1 MRALIFGSTGTLGQ
15 SILGQFELNRWET
28 YGVSRSSKNNQTI
41 NLNSD
46 FKKEIKDKGPF
57 DAIVFA
63 QGMNANDTV
72 AGELSLNQLLNANV
86 TFIAT
91 AINSLLNEE
100 ALNKNSRI
108 TILGSIWQ
116 DVSRSNKFSYSVSKS
131 ALKGLMNSLVADLS
145 PIGISINIVAP
156 GVVDSPMTRS
166 NLTNDQ
172 VNKVTSETPMKKLV
186 TAEQVASL
194 VYWVSSPLAA
204 GVNGQNIRIDNGWSN
219 VRAI

>member
-15 SILGQFELNRWET
+15 SILGQFELNRWEA

-41 NLNSD
+41 NLHSD

-72 AGELSLNQLLNANV
+72 AGELSLSQLLDANV
-86 TFIAT
+86 TLIAT

-145 PIGISINIVAP
+145 PIGISVNIVARR
-156 GVVDSPMTRS
+156 GRFAHD
-166 NLTNDQ
+166 
-172 VNKVTSETPMKKLV
+172 
-186 TAEQVASL
+186 
-194 VYWVSSPLAA
+194 
-204 GVNGQNIRIDNGWSN
+204 
-219 VRAI
+219 AI